1 MSEPKV
7 SQFAAE
13 LKMPTQELLQQLKAA
28 GVNKNSADDVLSSD
42 DKQRLLGHLKQKHGQ
57 AGDKPKVTLAR
68 KETTEIR
75 KTDATGK
82 SKTIQVEVRKKRV
95 FEAPEAPVA
104 RVVEPA
110 VVAPVA
116 PAAPVVAAPQAPAA
130 PTLVI
135 DESQRLTRE
144 AESRRQNELYARQAA
159 EMAAK
164 KNREQ
169 KPVEVV
175 APVVEAAPVAA
186 VESVAPAAQA
196 SAPAKQPQQQQAK
209 PQQHAQQAKPQQ
221 ANKPA
226 EAAKPA
232 VKPHL
237 KPGHE
242 APRVGA
248 RVDFRRPK
256 ETPIHAPDKAAAP

>member
-28 GVNKNSADDVLSSD
+28 GVNKNSADDILSSD

-104 RVVEPA
+104 KVVEA
-110 VVAPVA
+110 AAPVA
-116 PAAPVVAAPQAPAA
+116 PAPVAAPKPAAPAA
-130 PTLVI
+130 VI
-135 DESQRLTRE
+135 DESQRQTRE

-169 KPVEVV
+169 KSAEV
-175 APVVEAAPVAA
+175 AAPVA
-186 VESVAPAAQA
+186 EVAPVATEQA
-196 SAPAKQPQQQQAK
+196 S
-209 PQQHAQQAKPQQ
+209 
-221 ANKPA
+221 
-226 EAAKPA
+226 
-232 VKPHL
+232 
-237 KPGHE
+237 
-242 APRVGA
+242 
-248 RVDFRRPK
+248 
-256 ETPIHAPDKAAAP
+256 